1 MWHGCE
7 ANAGEAGIAFAL
19 CSLEREQEAAKRER
33 GGGKR
38 RSERG
43 RKTVG
48 SIMQPLD
55 VSPIATGG
63 LYACTL
69 HQTCKLYT
77 QSIWLNQDT
86 ANSLTSVAYDVC
98 LLSVINPTGVLAY
111 RSHAPAQ
118 EHPRRMLS
126 AAGQEPQS
134 ILTLK
139 SEAEIV
145 LVDVVVF

>member
-1 MWHGCE
+1 MGAKQMPAKLALLLLCVHWSENRKQRRGKEEGEKEE
-7 ANAGEAGIAFAL
+7 AKE
-19 CSLEREQEAAKRER
+19 E
-33 GGGKR
+33 GKL
-38 RSERG
+38 
-43 RKTVG
+43 VG

-134 ILTLK
+134 ILTLQ